1 MGVTTMA
8 NAEKVLYTTGN
19 PLRYEP
25 VSAESAYTE
34 LDRENSR
41 LKIGLARLRGEL
53 DIVRAELKTARAQTW
68 VACAG
73 LVAVAVGAAISF
85 GVFFLR

>member
-1 MGVTTMA
+1 MA
-8 NAEKVLYTTGN
+8 NAEKLLYTAGN

-25 VSAESAYTE
+25 VPAETAYTE

-41 LKIGLARLRGEL
+41 LKIGNACLRGEL
-53 DIVRAELKTARAQTW
+53 DMMRADLKTARAQTW

-85 GVFFLR
+85 GVFLLR